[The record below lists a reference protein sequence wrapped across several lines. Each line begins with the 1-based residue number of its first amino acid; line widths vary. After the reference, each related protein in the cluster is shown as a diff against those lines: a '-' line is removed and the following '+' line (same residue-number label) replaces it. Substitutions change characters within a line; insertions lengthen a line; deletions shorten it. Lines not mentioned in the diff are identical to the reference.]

1 MHFFCIQKVKK
12 LISPLRLLSGDYLM
26 ALECYSNAEKG
37 KTAQKSQ
44 DSL

>member
-1 MHFFCIQKVKK
+1 
-12 LISPLRLLSGDYLM
+12 M

-44 DSL
+44 DSLWDNSWPFILPTSGAHYYYAMS